1 MGWRAAVQA
10 VVGTLQLRD
19 GPFTPHGLGKGRELE
34 GGWPDAGVDPG
45 QPVLGASQPG
55 YRGGG
60 GRGEGGRLEAVAQ
73 AEATMAVGPVPG
85 SGPGEALAGWA
96 GLGWGWAGGRGGQ
109 RGLSSLFSQLR
120 SAGRSVRWAG
130 SPRTHT
136 HTLAHSPPFSAWV
149 VPAAPW
155 GLGACLLEGTE
166 DPRGSRK
173 WGEGWAPAGLLRLGV
188 GSGSEVQG
196 CRRALGVSVFPIWEV
211 GFVGVLRW
219 GC

>member
-1 MGWRAAVQA
+1 M
-10 VVGTLQLRD
+10 
-19 GPFTPHGLGKGRELE
+19 
-34 GGWPDAGVDPG
+34 
-45 QPVLGASQPG
+45 
-55 YRGGG
+55 
-60 GRGEGGRLEAVAQ
+60 
-73 AEATMAVGPVPG
+73 
-85 SGPGEALAGWA
+85 GWA
-96 GLGWGWAGGRGGQ
+96 GLGLGRGVGWA
-109 RGLSSLFSQLR
+109 
-120 SAGRSVRWAG
+120 AGAEQPVFPAAVSWAERPVG
-130 SPRTHT
+130 WVTAHT

-188 GSGSEVQG
+188 GSSSEVQG